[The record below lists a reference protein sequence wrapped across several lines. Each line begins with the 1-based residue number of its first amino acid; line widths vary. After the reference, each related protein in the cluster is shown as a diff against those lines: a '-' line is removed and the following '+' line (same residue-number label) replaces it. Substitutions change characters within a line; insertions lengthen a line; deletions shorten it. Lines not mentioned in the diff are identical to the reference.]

1 MKHLTDVQLH
11 HLKNLGWMKMQGN
24 HDGWKWFKFDFD
36 GHIVAYEGDETW
48 KKDSNPNETYREW
61 FKKRRKK

>member
-1 MKHLTDVQLH
+1 
-11 HLKNLGWMKMQGN
+11 MQGN